1 MHASCWKK
9 AHLCLLSWKVC
20 TTLIL
25 KNWLC
30 CLDSYNPSLLNEWD
44 SSQGV
49 PPDLVPPEHLQGCKL
64 ELSLSWWKKRNHWYS
79 GLKTLKSGVQ
89 ISALHFS
96 LQCVPSWTLLGQHW
110 ATVEANAE
118 TSGPLCYTGG
128 ETVLESFHLPGSN
141 YATHPFK
148 LNMNESQGVI
158 KVSQKETAVN
168 STEVT
173 HPVFTVGINPMLL
186 PHMHTSPAQHSWPR
200 ITLGDSWWQ

>member
-1 MHASCWKK
+1 MK
-9 AHLCLLSWKVC
+9 
-20 TTLIL
+20 
-25 KNWLC
+25 
-30 CLDSYNPSLLNEWD
+30 
-44 SSQGV
+44 
-49 PPDLVPPEHLQGCKL
+49 
-64 ELSLSWWKKRNHWYS
+64 
-79 GLKTLKSGVQ
+79 
-89 ISALHFS
+89 
-96 LQCVPSWTLLGQHW
+96 
-110 ATVEANAE
+110 ANAE

-186 PHMHTSPAQHSWPR
+186 PHMHTSPAQHS
-200 ITLGDSWWQ
+200 